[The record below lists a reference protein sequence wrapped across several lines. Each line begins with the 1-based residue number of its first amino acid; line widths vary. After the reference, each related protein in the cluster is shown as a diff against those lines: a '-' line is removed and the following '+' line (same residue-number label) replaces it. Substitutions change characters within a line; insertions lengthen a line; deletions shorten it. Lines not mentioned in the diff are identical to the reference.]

1 MDLTIPSFEQRLR
14 EHYKV
19 APVLATAAE
28 IPAFIGRPSI
38 KTEGTLEDFTVQG
51 VPSSVTQAEVTA
63 LAAEFLQRQ
72 GFIPSCIPTS
82 SPSFMKDGRMY
93 WINVSVSQ
101 QEREVRYTLGEF
113 II

>member
-28 IPAFIGRPSI
+28 IPTSIRPSI
-38 KTEGTLEDFTVQG
+38 KTKRTLEDFTVQG

-101 QEREVRYTLGEF
+101 QEREVRYTLGEL